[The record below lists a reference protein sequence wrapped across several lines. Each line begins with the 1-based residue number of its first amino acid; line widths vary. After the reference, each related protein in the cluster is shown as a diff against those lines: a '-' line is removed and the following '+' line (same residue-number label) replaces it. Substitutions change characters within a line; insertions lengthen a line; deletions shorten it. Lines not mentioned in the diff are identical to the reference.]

1 MKSKRI
7 ETNPIKHRNDKLV
20 IKHLSNGENE
30 KMALKHF
37 LRGRKPF
44 YHGNHGK
51 NRQIRANHNA
61 QF

>member
-30 KMALKHF
+30 KNGLETF
-37 LRGRKPF
+37 LAWKKTILPW
-44 YHGNHGK
+44 
-51 NRQIRANHNA
+51 QPWEE
-61 QF
+61 